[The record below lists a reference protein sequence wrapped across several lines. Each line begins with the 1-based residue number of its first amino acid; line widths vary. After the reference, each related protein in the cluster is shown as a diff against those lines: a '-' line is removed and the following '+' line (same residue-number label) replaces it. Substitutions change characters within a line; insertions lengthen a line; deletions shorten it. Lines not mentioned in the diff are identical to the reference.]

1 MNKPLVIFIAI
12 AAAGYFMATKTKHLS
27 ANQIDGTCDVVLFTT
42 PSCGYCK
49 KALHYFAEH
58 SVSVCDKDIQ
68 NSSSNHDLFKE
79 LGGRGVPLVII
90 GNESING
97 YNPTAYNQALQKLNN
112 P

>member
-27 ANQIDGTCDVVLFTT
+27 ANQIDGTCDVVMFTT

-49 KALHYFAEH
+49 KARQYFAER
-58 SVSVCDKDIQ
+58 SVNVCDKDIQ
-68 NSSSNHDLFKE
+68 NSSTHHALFKE
-79 LGGRGVPLVII
+79 LGGRGVPLVVI

-97 YNPTAYNQALQKLNN
+97 FSPTAYTNALQKLNN